1 MLSRIPLPQKWGSRD
16 AGSASTHR
24 QTSSTL
30 PTPMPEGDSNSTCS
44 SSPVPLS
51 EESEL
56 LIGACTPAIKP
67 LNSTQLGIKPCSR
80 LPPEAQACKSIY
92 ETVYT
97 AAGPSHPAHLGLT
110 FAEFILVDPSEGAHC
125 LKQPLA
131 RSHQTPEEKRG
142 PHAQHCW
149 CHTYQEWKQKPG
161 AILVPRASLPCA
173 SSPAWGPPTGLAQ
186 LKSSFTPRKALSL
199 QFEQQ
204 ITHLNLKS

>member
-110 FAEFILVDPSEGAHC
+110 FAEFHFMPLGPVAHR
-125 LKQPLA
+125 K
-131 RSHQTPEEKRG
+131 S
-142 PHAQHCW
+142 
-149 CHTYQEWKQKPG
+149 
-161 AILVPRASLPCA
+161 
-173 SSPAWGPPTGLAQ
+173 Q
-186 LKSSFTPRKALSL
+186 LSSFSALLQECPSVQVPSL
-199 QFEQQ
+199 SDDE
-204 ITHLNLKS
+204 IGRAHV